1 MSDVISL
8 LKDFGFPAVAFG
20 MMFWLCV
27 ITIRNNTKA
36 IRRLENTVTQALM
49 TVIKMQVEKESCQD
63 SGK

>member
-1 MSDVISL
+1 MSDVINV

-27 ITIRNNTKA
+27 VTIRNNTKA
-36 IRRLENTVTQALM
+36 IQRLEHTVTQALIEM
-49 TVIKMQVEKESCQD
+49 IRSEVKKEQCQD